1 MSSWCLAQHL
11 TQRRPVFLCVV
22 WEVSV
27 QLVLTL
33 CQLPGGRKDG
43 RPCLCSAGRWWQ
55 FIPTFWYHVL
65 PVVVVQSLSCVRHYD
80 LRDYSVPGF
89 PVLHHLPEFA
99 QTHDKISKVQ
109 QYRLRWQG
117 TGNCPSPSS
126 LNRSTDI
133 KIHRITTDFY
143 KFYDSV
149 HHRWL
154 VNDSQQYSYKNT
166 RI

>member
-65 PVVVVQSLSCVRHYD
+65 PVVVVQSLSCVPLLATLWTAAYQAS
-80 LRDYSVPGF
+80 LSFTVSQSWLKLMSVESVMPSNRLILYCPCLSCPLSF
-89 PVLHHLPEFA
+89 PASGSFPMGQLFTSGDQNIWASASASVLP
-99 QTHDKISKVQ
+99 
-109 QYRLRWQG
+109 
-117 TGNCPSPSS
+117 
-126 LNRSTDI
+126 
-133 KIHRITTDFY
+133 
-143 KFYDSV
+143 
-149 HHRWL
+149 
-154 VNDSQQYSYKNT
+154 VN
-166 RI
+166 I